1 MSRIAVV
8 GAGPAG
14 CVATQRLITAG
25 HSVVLFEQGVGL
37 DGSAPARSSAS
48 FSDALKETQLLDHSS
63 FVTDVGDY
71 ALPYLRGRG
80 VGGSSAVNA
89 MAQTWGCPDDYNQ
102 WERAYGCAG
111 WGWSSVRQEFQNL
124 HMGSSRVVEAGRFS
138 RAVIEAALRMGA
150 SEVQHGAGCGDG
162 AGTVALSLVDGKRLD
177 TFSAFVLP
185 LLRDANSAALL
196 EVRTGCSV
204 EAVLMEG
211 GVAKGLV
218 LGDGSEERF
227 DAVVMCAGAVWT
239 PLLLLRSGLFGP
251 AIGRNLQDH
260 PSLSIIV
267 QMAQSVEET
276 LPEVTSLVIASSA
289 MGESNIHLLPV
300 NATSNGSGMQFAQLV
315 AAVTQVSSRGSVKE
329 VDQRAELSL
338 RSLTTDADAEAMRA
352 AMILASDVLAPL
364 KESGLV
370 VECYVDHA
378 GTRLHELLAHD
389 QASMARFVQ
398 RQLGAYSHVSG
409 TCAMGAIESDHAAV
423 STSGAVF
430 NTQHLWVADAS
441 VFPDIP
447 RGATQLPTMMVA
459 SRIARGIA
467 QQLG

>member
-14 CVATQRLITAG
+14 CVATQRLVTAG
-25 HSVVLFEQGVGL
+25 HAVVLFEQGVGL
-37 DGSAPARSSAS
+37 EGFESERSSAF
-48 FSDALKETQLLDHSS
+48 FSDALKQDQLLDRSN
-63 FVTDVGDY
+63 FVTDAGDQ

-89 MAQTWGCPDDYNQ
+89 MLQTWGCPDDYNQ
-102 WERAYGCAG
+102 WERIYGCTG

-124 HMGSSRVVEAGRFS
+124 HMGSSRAVEAGRFS
-138 RAVIEAALRMGA
+138 RAVVEAALRMGA

-162 AGTVALSLVDGKRLD
+162 AGSVALSIVDGKRLD

-185 LLRDANSAALL
+185 LLRDVHTAALL
-196 EVRTGCSV
+196 EVRTQCAV

-211 GVAKGLV
+211 GTAKGLV
-218 LGDGSEERF
+218 LGDGSEEKF

-251 AIGRNLQDH
+251 AVGRNLQDH

-267 QMAQSVEET
+267 QMVPGVVET

-289 MGESNIHLLPV
+289 MGDSNIHLLPV
-300 NATSNGSGMQFAQLV
+300 NATINSGGMQLAQLV

-329 VDQRAELSL
+329 VDLKAELTL
-338 RSLTTDADAEAMRA
+338 RSLTTDADVEAMRA
-352 AMILASDVLAPL
+352 AIILASDVLDPL
-364 KESGLV
+364 QASGLV
-370 VECYVDHA
+370 VECYVDNA

-389 QASMARFVQ
+389 SASMAGFVQ

-409 TCAMGAIESDHAAV
+409 TCAMGASESDHAAV

-430 NTQHLWVADAS
+430 NAQRLWVADAS

-459 SRIARGIA
+459 SRIARGIS
-467 QQLG
+467 QQLA